1 MKIFCLNLDRA
12 IERRAC
18 IQQEWVDNRGFD
30 IDFFS
35 AFDRRELD
43 RGNFPFP
50 YDDQETRKLIGRSM
64 SMGEIACASSHLML
78 LKHAIKCGHEE
89 IVVMEDDVMP
99 SDNTTPERMLEV
111 IENSKKAFPHV
122 SVLIM
127 HHDDGEAVTSQSIN
141 GINLLSFPPW
151 GYRFVWL
158 NRKAMNLLVSD
169 LSMMHFPADFMWTKR
184 FVPMKVLAM
193 LEDPLAIGDHKLS
206 YIGNEF
212 RTGDTVFIP

>member
-1 MKIFCLNLDRA
+1 MKILCLNLERA
-12 IERRAC
+12 TERRES
-18 IQQEWVDNRGFD
+18 IQNNWVENRGFD
-30 IDFFS
+30 IDFFT

-43 RGNFPFP
+43 LGNYPFP
-50 YDDQETRKLIGRSM
+50 YDDIKTKRLIGRSM
-64 SMGEIACASSHLML
+64 SMGEIACSSSHLML
-78 LKHAIKCGHEE
+78 LKHAIKEGFEE

-99 SDNTTPERMLEV
+99 SDNATPERMLEV

-169 LSMMHFPADFMWTKR
+169 LSMMHFPADFIWRKR
-184 FVPMKVLAM
+184 FVQMKVLAM
-193 LEDPLAIGDHKLS
+193 TENPLAVGDDKLS
-206 YIGNEF
+206 YIGNDL
-212 RTGDTVFIP
+212 RTGDKTFIP